1 MSKERKEKNYTLN
14 SREQSGGYRRG
25 AGGEMGEIGDVDE
38 ENTCHNEHW
47 AMYGSAESLHCTP
60 ETNTA
65 LYVLNL
71 TGIKIFLKCF

>member
-1 MSKERKEKNYTLN
+1 MCPLIEFIFFFLKEYSCLDEYWVM
-14 SREQSGGYRRG
+14 YR
-25 AGGEMGEIGDVDE
+25 IF
-38 ENTCHNEHW
+38 
-47 AMYGSAESLHCTP
+47 ESLHCTP